1 MVTLDGEN
9 LFGEEKIKIEA
20 ASARRDQIERTAPG
34 LDGVL
39 SIDLGGR
46 GRKIKQSG
54 VLRAR
59 SRLEMD
65 EKTAAISSYMD
76 GDIHT
81 LAAGGRVFEAVR
93 MDEFKV
99 TNERASGAGT
109 GPGGVSGAKMGDTGQ
124 SKRSWR
130 EKNAL
135 ISRPT
140 SARAA
145 VASRKACFGRL
156 SPKSASSSRPGSK
169 DARFSPN
176 VLTTRAQ

>member
-1 MVTLDGEN
+1 MIITLDGEN
-9 LFGEEKIKIEA
+9 LFGEHEPKIEA
-20 ASARRDQIERTAPG
+20 AGARRDQIERTVPG

-46 GRKIKQSG
+46 GGKIKQTG

-65 EKTAAISSYMD
+65 EKIEAIASYMD

-99 TNERASGAGT
+99 TNERASGAG
-109 GPGGVSGAKMGDTGQ
+109 V
-124 SKRSWR
+124 
-130 EKNAL
+130 
-135 ISRPT
+135 
-140 SARAA
+140 A
-145 VASRKACFGRL
+145 VDYEIIYRQ
-156 SPKSASSSRPGSK
+156 
-169 DARFSPN
+169 
-176 VLTTRAQ
+176 LTV